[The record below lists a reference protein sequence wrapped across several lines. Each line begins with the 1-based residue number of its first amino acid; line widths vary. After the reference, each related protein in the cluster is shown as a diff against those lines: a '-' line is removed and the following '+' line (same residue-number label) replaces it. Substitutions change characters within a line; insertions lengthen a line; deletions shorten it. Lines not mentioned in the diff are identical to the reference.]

1 MDSLHKMTKT
11 RRETLHERS
20 NETGQLI
27 SKGIFSI
34 KENYQFCHILIISIS
49 QFFLSS
55 LNWTRPPGMESILDF
70 WETQVNAV
78 NCWSHVLFDWFL
90 VNIWQKREEEI
101 CCTILQSALQRVSRP
116 AERRQSDRINLSNT
130 KCSQIQKSLGIRS
143 TFSIFRLQTTSSQ
156 RVVFDCLRGKTII
169 SENNQKDKRRAFCS

>member
-1 MDSLHKMTKT
+1 MSYFIFFVELVSAALGDLWTS
-11 RRETLHERS
+11 LHERS
-20 NETGQLI
+20 NETDQLI
-27 SKGIFSI
+27 SKGLFPS
-34 KENYQFCHILIISIS
+34 KNQFCHIQIISIL
-49 QFFLSS
+49 QIFLSS
-55 LNWTRPPGMESILDF
+55 INWTSRPPGMESILDF

-101 CCTILQSALQRVSRP
+101 CTILQSALQRVSRP
-116 AERRQSDRINLSNT
+116 AERRRSDRINLSNT

-156 RVVFDCLRGKTII
+156 RVVFARKNNYLRK
-169 SENNQKDKRRAFCS
+169 